1 MTKGSTNIN
10 IERRKKSKIKVGVIG
25 ATGYTGVELV
35 RLLILHPDV
44 KLEVITSESKAG
56 KKISE
61 IHPSLEG
68 IVSIEL
74 QSIDSI
80 ADYDLD
86 LVFLALPH
94 RVSMDF
100 VKKHGLD
107 KFRIVDLS
115 GDFRLKSAELYEKW
129 YDKKHVCPEYLKHS
143 VYGMPELNRDQI
155 RNSNLVANPGC
166 YPTSTILALLP
177 LVHHT
182 YIEPESVIVDS
193 KSGVTGAGAS
203 PKIFTHFPN
212 QFGNFFAYGLKHHR
226 HTPEIET
233 ILGTVSESILMI
245 QFTPHL
251 LPIDRGILTTTYSTP
266 SKTINDGMV
275 RDTYL
280 NYYVKEHFVRIVDQ
294 PPSVKNVRGSN
305 FCDLFATYD
314 ERTNRIITISAIDN
328 LVKGAAGQAVQ
339 NMNLMFGLLENTGL
353 KYPPLNP

>member
-1 MTKGSTNIN
+1 MTKGSTKKNV
-10 IERRKKSKIKVGVIG
+10 ERRKKSKFKVGVIG
-25 ATGYTGVELV
+25 ATGYTGVELI

-61 IHPSLEG
+61 IHPSLQE
-68 IVSIEL
+68 IADIEL
-74 QSIDSI
+74 NTIDSI
-80 ADYDLD
+80 SEYELD

-100 VKKHGLD
+100 VKEHGIE

-115 GDFRLKSAELYEKW
+115 GDFRLDSAKLYEKW
-129 YDKKHVCPEYLKHS
+129 YDKEHVCPEYIKKS
-143 VYGMPELNRDQI
+143 VYGMPELNRDHI
-155 RNSNLVANPGC
+155 RNADLVANPGC

-177 LVHHT
+177 LVHHKYVDT
-182 YIEPESVIVDS
+182 ESIIVDS

-203 PKIFTHFPN
+203 PKTFTHFPN
-212 QFGNFFAYGLKHHR
+212 QFGNFFAYGLKNHR

-233 ILGTVSESILMI
+233 ILGTVSDKPLRL

-251 LPIDRGILTTTYSTP
+251 LPIDRGILTTTYSNP
-266 SKTINDGMV
+266 VKAVNEEMV
-275 RDTYL
+275 QDAYL
-280 NYYVKEHFVRIVDQ
+280 NYYEKEHFVRVVDQ

-328 LVKGAAGQAVQ
+328 LVKGAAGQAIQ

>member
-1 MTKGSTNIN
+1 MTKGSTKKN
-10 IERRKKSKIKVGVIG
+10 IERRKKSKFRVGVVG
-25 ATGYTGVELV
+25 ATGYTGVELI

-44 KLEVITSESKAG
+44 RLEVITSESKAG
-56 KKISE
+56 KSIAE
-61 IHPSLEG
+61 IHPSLDG
-68 IVSIEL
+68 IVKLEL
-74 QSIDSI
+74 QKMETISDH
-80 ADYDLD
+80 DLD

-100 VKKHGLD
+100 VKEYGLD

-115 GDFRLKSAELYEKW
+115 GDFRLKSAKLYEKW
-129 YDKKHVCPEYLKHS
+129 YEKKHVCPDYLKKS
-143 VYGMPELNRDQI
+143 VYGMPELNRDDI
-155 RNSNLVANPGC
+155 RNSDLVANPGC

-177 LVHHT
+177 LVAQKLIDT
-182 YIEPESVIVDS
+182 SSVIIDS

-203 PKIFTHFPN
+203 PKTFTHFPN
-212 QFGNFFAYGLKHHR
+212 QFGNFFAYGLKSHR

-233 ILGTVSESILMI
+233 ILGTVTDAELKV

-266 SKTINDGMV
+266 VKPVNEEIV
-275 RDTYL
+275 RDAYL
-280 NYYVKEHFVRIVDQ
+280 NHFEKEHFVRVLDQ

-305 FCDLFATYD
+305 FCDVYATYD